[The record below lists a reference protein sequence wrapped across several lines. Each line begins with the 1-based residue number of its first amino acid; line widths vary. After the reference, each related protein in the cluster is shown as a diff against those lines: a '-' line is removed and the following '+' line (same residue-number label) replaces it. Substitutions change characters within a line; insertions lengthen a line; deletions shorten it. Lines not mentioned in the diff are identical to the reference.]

1 MNHFDI
7 TQWTD
12 FARGVTPDAA
22 RCAMEAHVESG
33 CVRCRQTLDLLERV
47 FLSARVQ
54 SQHEPPAHVVR
65 CAKALGTLLLPRPSR
80 LSRLVAHLVYDSLGD
95 AAPAGMRAED
105 RVSRHGVYEVGD
117 FHLDVRV
124 EQEKGSSLATLVG
137 QLTNRAEPD
146 SPMPEAPVL
155 LMTRQA
161 IVAHALYNRFG
172 EFQMDYP
179 PAPHLR
185 LRVALALPGKRLEL
199 SLKRL
204 ISEMPAVT
212 YRGKARSRKQ
222 GRTPLS

>member
-12 FARGVTPDAA
+12 FARGVTPDAD
-22 RCAMEAHVESG
+22 RGAMEAHVESG
-33 CVRCRQTLDLLERV
+33 CVRCRQTLDLVERV

-54 SQHEPPAHVVR
+54 NRYEPPAHVVR
-65 CAKALGTLLLPRPSR
+65 CAKALGALLLPQPSR
-80 LSRLVAHLVYDSLGD
+80 VSRLVAHLVYDSLGD
-95 AAPAGMRAED
+95 AVPAGMRAED

-117 FHLDVRV
+117 FYLDVRV

-146 SPMPEAPVL
+146 SPMPEAPVV

-161 IVAHALYNRFG
+161 IVAHALHNRFG
-172 EFQMDYP
+172 EFQLDYP
-179 PAPHLR
+179 PAPDLR
-185 LRVALALPGKRLEL
+185 LRVALPLPGKRLEL

-204 ISEMPAVT
+204 ISEMPAAA
-212 YRGKARSRKQ
+212 AREKTRTRKQ
-222 GRTPLS
+222 GRNPLL